1 MREDLGDDDDDGG
14 DEVEGVLGEG
24 EGVDDDEGEYEGDEV
39 DDDDDDDSIRNDGA
53 SREEDDEREET
64 IRFSNGIREAEDL
77 DLRHRFN
84 EDLVFLGDEENGV
97 EARTGFGSGD
107 GVLGASETSSFGGAD
122 VLSTREL
129 DAGCSVGE
137 SLVCSEE
144 ASEGIEDTEYG
155 VEVPLGRTSG
165 FSDGDSV
172 TFSGLRL
179 KK

>member
-39 DDDDDDDSIRNDGA
+39 DDDDDSIRNDGA
-53 SREEDDEREET
+53 SCEEDEEREET

-144 ASEGIEDTEYG
+144 DSKGIEDTEYG

>member
-39 DDDDDDDSIRNDGA
+39 DDDDSIRNYGA

-129 DAGCSVGE
+129 DAGCSVG
-137 SLVCSEE
+137 
-144 ASEGIEDTEYG
+144 
-155 VEVPLGRTSG
+155 
-165 FSDGDSV
+165 
-172 TFSGLRL
+172 
-179 KK
+179 

>member
-39 DDDDDDDSIRNDGA
+39 DDDDDSIRNDGA

-84 EDLVFLGDEENGV
+84 EDLVFLGGLRNFLFRWCRRVVHKGV
-97 EARTGFGSGD
+97 GCR
-107 GVLGASETSSFGGAD
+107 L
-122 VLSTREL
+122 LRRRESCL
-129 DAGCSVGE
+129 
-137 SLVCSEE
+137 
-144 ASEGIEDTEYG
+144 
-155 VEVPLGRTSG
+155 LGR
-165 FSDGDSV
+165 
-172 TFSGLRL
+172 RL
-179 KK
+179 QRH

>member
-39 DDDDDDDSIRNDGA
+39 DDDDDSIRNDGA

-97 EARTGFGSGD
+97 EART
-107 GVLGASETSSFGGAD
+107 
-122 VLSTREL
+122 
-129 DAGCSVGE
+129 
-137 SLVCSEE
+137 
-144 ASEGIEDTEYG
+144 
-155 VEVPLGRTSG
+155 EVPLGRTSG